1 MVLVTFAAAV
11 RSFAA
16 LSRLSASF
24 RRYSPTFFAASARAL
39 FFLSNW
45 FR

>member
-1 MVLVTFAAAV
+1 MALFAFAAAV

-16 LSRLSASF
+16 LPRLSASF
-24 RRYSPTFFAASARAL
+24 LRYSPTFFSASARAL